1 MANGAARKGEV
12 GLDALWDN
20 FVRLG
25 RDGVTT
31 LLVPWMV
38 IAFVDLVFVG
48 ISIAI
53 YAAAGGARMGA
64 GASIF
69 TQLVT
74 LLEVVVVMTLRVAL
88 LKVMRDV
95 AFRGPVAVRTL
106 QTVGLEMGRQ
116 LVPALAVTVVTGAAV
131 AVGFALCVLPGVV
144 ALFFLAF
151 APYLVVAR
159 GLPLGEGLVESA
171 RWASRQWVL
180 LLSALIIAVLAG
192 GFMACTVGLVGS
204 FGTGSALSAPAGMV
218 AGWVAN
224 TVLGYIAY
232 LWWGAVYVTA
242 DSAEQVTALKESAPR
257 PTEMPSTY
265 PYHGPDQGSSSS
277 SSDGEGVW

>member
-1 MANGAARKGEV
+1 MADGAARKEEV

-25 RDGVTT
+25 RDGLAT
-31 LLVPWMV
+31 LLVPWLM

-48 ISIAI
+48 IAIAI
-53 YAAAGGARMGA
+53 YAASGGAAMGT
-64 GASIF
+64 GASVF
-69 TQLVT
+69 TQIVT
-74 LLEVVVVMTLRVAL
+74 ALEVLVVMTLRVAL
-88 LKVMRDV
+88 LKVVRDV
-95 AFRGPVAVRTL
+95 AFRGPVAVRNF
-106 QTVGLEMGRQ
+106 QQVGLDMTRH
-116 LVPALAVTVVTGAAV
+116 LLPALGVTVVTGAIV
-131 AVGFALCVLPGVV
+131 SVGFAFCIFPGVL

-159 GLPLGEGLVESA
+159 GMGLADGLAESA

-180 LLSALIIAVLAG
+180 LLSALIVAVLAS
-192 GFMACTVGLVGS
+192 GFMACAMGLVGS
-204 FGTGSALSAPAGMV
+204 FGPGSMLSAPAALV

-242 DSAEQVTALKESAPR
+242 DSAEQVRALRESAPR
-257 PTEMPSTY
+257 PVDMPSTY
-265 PYHGPDQGSSSS
+265 EYGGPDQSS
-277 SSDGEGVW
+277 SSDGGDW